1 MILPELKEEIYKI
14 ENSISIYE
22 RVLTELIKNEIVYVY
37 KINNDYL
44 ITNREHTDT
53 VLIQEEE
60 SKFINIV
67 ENRKN

>member
-53 VLIQEEE
+53 VLIHEEE

-67 ENRKN
+67 ENRKS

>member
-14 ENSISIYE
+14 ESSISIYE
-22 RVLTELIKNEIVYVY
+22 RLLTEMIKNEIVYVY

-44 ITNREHTDT
+44 ISNREHTDT

-67 ENRKN
+67 ENRKS